1 MTTSS
6 QLELYEQN
14 FSSRGSPLRG
24 RHFFRGGDIF
34 NWANPGFFFAS
45 LLLLFVLGKNNIFAE
60 KTVKRLLRDSNS
72 NRQSMSIVGVG
83 IVVNSLL
90 I

>member
-1 MTTSS
+1 MSKIF
-6 QLELYEQN
+6 QQEGHHYA
-14 FSSRGSPLRG
+14 
-24 RHFFRGGDIF
+24 GDIF
-34 NWANPGFFFAS
+34 FVGGTFLIGPIPAS
-45 LLLLFVLGKNNIFAE
+45 FLLLFVLGKNNIFAE

>member
-1 MTTSS
+1 MSKIFH
-6 QLELYEQN
+6 QEGHHYA
-14 FSSRGSPLRG
+14 GDI
-24 RHFFRGGDIF
+24 FFGGGDIF